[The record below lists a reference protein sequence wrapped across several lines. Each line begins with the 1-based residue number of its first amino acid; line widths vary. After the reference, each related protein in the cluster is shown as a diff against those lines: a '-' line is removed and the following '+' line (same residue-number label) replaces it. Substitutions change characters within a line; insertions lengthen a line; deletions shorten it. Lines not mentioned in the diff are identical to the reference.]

1 MDELVCPKCHKNDIS
16 SNPNFSGYS
25 VNTCNYCGKDWVS
38 KVEPKTTATDT
49 NHDLSNNEYINE
61 TLDENK
67 EEIYDYKDDNYVDIP
82 SYPYKWLIV
91 YENGDTEKIR
101 ACSISEIL
109 RSNSLSYSQFYIT
122 NIIRL

>member
-1 MDELVCPKCHKNDIS
+1 MRELVCPKCKHNDIT

-25 VNTCNYCGKDWVS
+25 INTCNYCGKDWVS
-38 KVEPKTTATDT
+38 KLVSKTTSYNTQYNSDDNDYTDK
-49 NHDLSNNEYINE
+49 

-67 EEIYDYKDDNYVDIP
+67 EEFDDFEDIP
-82 SYPYKWLIV
+82 LYPYKWLIV
-91 YENGDTEKIR
+91 YENGDTEKIS

-109 RSNSLSYSQFYIT
+109 KSQSLNYPQYYIT